1 MGPAGGQVVG
11 GGAGGGGDDEPV
23 GPVDREVFP
32 VDPGGHLGDAGQGA
46 FVDHR
51 VVQDVFL
58 PGDLA
63 LAEQGDGEHHA
74 LFHLKFAGEHMV
86 GHAGVK
92 FVQGDFGEKPQ
103 APQVD
108 PEDGHAPLTE
118 VAGHAQDGAVTPH
131 DHDELHVVRQRR
143 DQGFGLVFE
152 MAGFNAA
159 PFEPGF

>member
-23 GPVDREVFP
+23 GPVDGEVFP
-32 VDPGGHLGDAGQGA
+32 VDPGSHLGDAGQGA

-58 PGDLA
+58 PGHLA
-63 LAEQGDGEHHA
+63 LAEQGDGEHQA

-86 GHAGVK
+86 GHAGVE
-92 FVQGDFGEKPQ
+92 FVQGDFREKPQ

-108 PEDGHAPLTE
+108 PEDGARP
-118 VAGHAQDGAVTPH
+118 A
-131 DHDELHVVRQRR
+131 RR
-143 DQGFGLVFE
+143 NGGRRSRWCRH
-152 MAGFNAA
+152 
-159 PFEPGF
+159 PPSPR